1 MAVHRNRVI
10 YQSEALFISPDST
23 GYHFTGAHGA
33 VTDSAGTTHNAHWGL
48 MTPPRDLF
56 QVHGQKQDS
65 QGNWISAKN
74 GKGQSVGWQCGDK
87 WPEWN
92 PEGNGG
98 AKASFSGDVDMD
110 NLTVEY
116 RLEVDVEG
124 TVGNNIELKGDGSSK
139 VSDLIAAAV
148 LATPAIG
155 GISVNP
161 VAEAKS
167 NSQRNGTTIT
177 ATATGTDGDGIVVS
191 FVDGGPAT
199 SLAVSEDAAAK
210 TITVD
215 FNAADALQ
223 DEAALTAVAATAAAA
238 GSLTIAILTNN
249 ANNQLVQGT
258 ANATSAGVN
267 PHSGGDLD
275 KVLDGPAAPGGVE
288 TIVMGSTDVGVDPVA
303 AIAADAPYND
313 VTIEA
318 LVPGAAGN
326 AIAVTF
332 TDAPGQN
339 TIQVVEDAALKT
351 ITVTFDAAKVGPNF
365 HDNPSLLAAW
375 PNAAPQLAT
384 LTVNSNNPGVNL
396 VAGTFNLGTAGGGTD
411 GADAIAGAK
420 ATANYTAEVE
430 SKLAGVEIVADKE
443 GSHGNVT
450 LTGTDNDTVQD
461 LVNAY
466 NASKDPNYTALT
478 VKSGGGNYPNAGVPI
493 TLGGGKDWFAKSHG
507 SIIKQLKRVQSANY
521 GFTVARQDVNQFG
534 HASRLDAI
542 VVESPTVNLDFSY
555 YLLEGYNERMLEFVT
570 DGQTNA
576 LSGLLTP
583 ELYQAGNNFF
593 ILTAPEARDA
603 VVGDVALH
611 NEKKEDHKSVIALGN
626 GYITDYS
633 VDISVGS
640 IPTAS
645 VTVEGMNIRSDYGT
659 TGNDIPAVNMKNGA
673 RASDAWKKDGNGD
686 RICNE
691 DGCTGLY
698 SLPPANSGYTGC
710 NTDGSDGS
718 IAALRPGDVLVDLD
732 SRSLISKS
740 VAGNS
745 NTPVIGSSHVQSASI
760 SLPLGRTTLQRL
772 GSVFGFS
779 KAIDLPLSV
788 SMSFNAIVADLKEG
802 NMLDLL
808 CDCEEFDVGVT
819 IFKPEC
825 AGCTVKD
832 INDGSKV
839 ALRYT
844 MKGARLESETFSS
857 TIGDNKSVDLT
868 FTTQIGSSD
877 DMRNGLYI
885 EGSEDANAADIKGV
899 PPAWTGVDGSTI
911 DPIDGYLFG
920 YRK

>member
-23 GYHFTGAHGA
+23 GYHYTGALGA
-33 VTDSAGTTHNAHWGL
+33 VTDSAGNSHTANWGL
-48 MTPPRDLF
+48 MTPPVDDT
-56 QVHGQKQDS
+56 QVHG
-65 QGNWISAKN
+65 GTNAK
-74 GKGQSVGWQCGDK
+74 GHSVGWTCADT
-87 WPEWN
+87 WPDWN
-92 PEGNGG
+92 P
-98 AKASFSGDVDMD
+98 
-110 NLTVEY
+110 T
-116 RLEVDVEG
+116 
-124 TVGNNIELKGDGSSK
+124 
-139 VSDLIAAAV
+139 
-148 LATPAIG
+148 
-155 GISVNP
+155 
-161 VAEAKS
+161 
-167 NSQRNGTTIT
+167 
-177 ATATGTDGDGIVVS
+177 
-191 FVDGGPAT
+191 
-199 SLAVSEDAAAK
+199 
-210 TITVD
+210 
-215 FNAADALQ
+215 
-223 DEAALTAVAATAAAA
+223 
-238 GSLTIAILTNN
+238 
-249 ANNQLVQGT
+249 
-258 ANATSAGVN
+258 
-267 PHSGGDLD
+267 
-275 KVLDGPAAPGGVE
+275 
-288 TIVMGSTDVGVDPVA
+288 
-303 AIAADAPYND
+303 
-313 VTIEA
+313 
-318 LVPGAAGN
+318 GAAGF
-326 AIAVTF
+326 AEA
-332 TDAPGQN
+332 
-339 TIQVVEDAALKT
+339 
-351 ITVTFDAAKVGPNF
+351 
-365 HDNPSLLAAW
+365 H
-375 PNAAPQLAT
+375 
-384 LTVNSNNPGVNL
+384 
-396 VAGTFNLGTAGGGTD
+396 GT
-411 GADAIAGAK
+411 
-420 ATANYTAEVE
+420 
-430 SKLAGVEIVADKE
+430 
-443 GSHGNVT
+443 
-450 LTGTDNDTVQD
+450 
-461 LVNAY
+461 
-466 NASKDPNYTALT
+466 
-478 VKSGGGNYPNAGVPI
+478 
-493 TLGGGKDWFAKSHG
+493 
-507 SIIKQLKRVQSANY
+507 IIKQLKRVQSANY

-570 DGQTNA
+570 DGKTNA

-603 VVGDVALH
+603 VVGDVNLH
-611 NEKKEDHKSVIALGN
+611 NSNKENQKSVISLGN

-645 VTVEGMNIRSDYGT
+645 ITVEGMNIRSDFGT

-673 RASDAWKKDGNGD
+673 RSSDAWLVDANGT
-686 RICNE
+686 RSCNA

-718 IAALRPGDVLVDLD
+718 ISALRPGDVLIDLN
-732 SRSLISKS
+732 SKSLISKS

-745 NTPVIGSSHVQSASI
+745 DTPLIGSSHVQSASI

-832 INDGSKV
+832 IEDGSKV

-844 MKGARLESETFSS
+844 MKGAKLESETFSS
-857 TIGDNKSVDLT
+857 TIGDNKSVDLS
-868 FTTQIGSSD
+868 FTTQVGSAD

-885 EGSEDANAADIKGV
+885 EGSEDAGSAAIAGV

>member
-48 MTPPRDLF
+48 MTPPKDLF
-56 QVHGQKQDS
+56 QVHGKKQDGG
-65 QGNWISAKN
+65 GNWISAKN

-98 AKASFSGDVDMD
+98 AKASFSADVDMD
-110 NLTVEY
+110 NLTVDY
-116 RLEVDVEG
+116 RLEADV
-124 TVGNNIELKGDGSSK
+124 VGVAGNVPLVGDGSST

-148 LATPAIG
+148 LADPAIG

-161 VAEAKS
+161 IAEVKS
-167 NSQRNGTTIT
+167 SVSANSVTYS
-177 ATATGTDGDGIVVS
+177 ATATGTDGDGIVVT
-191 FVDGGPAT
+191 FVPGAT
-199 SLAVSEDAAAK
+199 SDPLVITEDAVAK
-210 TITVD
+210 TINIAHDPVAINSD
-215 FNAADALQ
+215 LSAAWLANVTL
-223 DEAALTAVAATAAAA
+223 LTIAIAVGKESDVLVGGAVAATA
-238 GSLTIAILTNN
+238 N
-249 ANNQLVQGT
+249 
-258 ANATSAGVN
+258 GVN
-267 PHSGGDLD
+267 ADSGGDLT
-275 KVLDGPAAPGGVE
+275 KVLDGSAAPGGVE
-288 TIVMGSTDVGVDPVA
+288 TIVMGSTVVGEDPVA
-303 AIAADAPYND
+303 AIAADASHNG

-318 LVPGAAGN
+318 IAPGAAGN

-332 TDAPGQN
+332 TSVPGQA

-351 ITVTFDAAKVGPNF
+351 ISVTFDANKTGPNF
-365 HDNPSLLAAW
+365 HDNPGLNTAW
-375 PNAAPQLAT
+375 PNANPQLAT
-384 LTVNSNNPGVNL
+384 LTVNSASSGINL
-396 VAGTFNLGTAGGGTD
+396 VAGTFNLGAAGGGTD

-420 ATANYTAEVE
+420 ATANYTAKVE
-430 SKLAGVEIVADKE
+430 SKLAGVEIVADLE

-450 LTGTDNDTVQD
+450 LTGTDIDDVD
-461 LVNAY
+461 ELVRVY
-466 NASKDPNYTALT
+466 NAGKNPNHTALT
-478 VKSGGGNYPNAGVPI
+478 VVSGGGNFPNAGVEI
-493 TLGGGKDWFAKSHG
+493 KLAGGKDWFAKSHG

-603 VVGDVALH
+603 VVGDIALH

-745 NTPVIGSSHVQSASI
+745 DTPVIGSSHVQSASI

>member
-23 GYHFTGAHGA
+23 GYHYTGAYGPVVDAAGA
-33 VTDSAGTTHNAHWGL
+33 THNAHWGL
-48 MTPPRDLF
+48 MTPPIDSH
-56 QVHGQKQDS
+56 QVIGAQ
-65 QGNWISAKN
+65 KN
-74 GKGQSVGWQCGDK
+74 GKGQSAGWNCADGASA
-87 WPEWN
+87 WPEWD
-92 PEGNGG
+92 PEGNSGTKATYGG
-98 AKASFSGDVDMD
+98 GGDMD
-110 NLTVEY
+110 NLTEDY
-116 RLEVDVEG
+116 TFEG
-124 TVGNNIELKGDGSSK
+124 QVADASINGITTPAANGADNVLAIANAAGLDILSGDPTHIPDAGEQFTINGDGVNNVDSTASHQG
-139 VSDLIAAAV
+139 V
-148 LATPAIG
+148 LFEAF
-155 GISVNP
+155 
-161 VAEAKS
+161 VA
-167 NSQRNGTTIT
+167 
-177 ATATGTDGDGIVVS
+177 
-191 FVDGGPAT
+191 
-199 SLAVSEDAAAK
+199 
-210 TITVD
+210 
-215 FNAADALQ
+215 
-223 DEAALTAVAATAAAA
+223 
-238 GSLTIAILTNN
+238 
-249 ANNQLVQGT
+249 
-258 ANATSAGVN
+258 
-267 PHSGGDLD
+267 
-275 KVLDGPAAPGGVE
+275 
-288 TIVMGSTDVGVDPVA
+288 
-303 AIAADAPYND
+303 
-313 VTIEA
+313 
-318 LVPGAAGN
+318 GAAGDDVV
-326 AIAVTF
+326 IEFVQ
-332 TDAPGQN
+332 DAGGLAFS
-339 TIQVVEDAALKT
+339 EDVPSR
-351 ITVTFDAAKVGPNF
+351 TVTINF
-365 HDNPSLLAAW
+365 NGEDY
-375 PNAAPQLAT
+375 NA
-384 LTVNSNNPGVNL
+384 L
-396 VAGTFNLGTAGGGTD
+396 VAGLTGAGLTLIKSSVVLNGNGGVVIVASTIGSPPTTGDASGVPGVTAVKPTAQATLEVISKGGTATLVAVLPGTQGNVSLPVGND
-411 GADAIAGAK
+411 VKSLRDLVIEHNLTAGVGEEIEVPAVGSPADLEKPNVAEVISLTSGKIAYAK
-420 ATANYTAEVE
+420 A
-430 SKLAGVEIVADKE
+430 
-443 GSHGNVT
+443 
-450 LTGTDNDTVQD
+450 
-461 LVNAY
+461 
-466 NASKDPNYTALT
+466 
-478 VKSGGGNYPNAGVPI
+478 
-493 TLGGGKDWFAKSHG
+493 HG

-534 HASRLDAI
+534 HASRLDSI

-603 VVGDVALH
+603 VVGDVGLH
-611 NEKKEDHKSVIALGN
+611 NDGKEDQKSVIALGN

-645 VTVEGMNIRSDYGT
+645 ITVEGMNIRSDFGT

-673 RASDAWKKDGNGD
+673 RSSDAWTVDANGT
-686 RICNE
+686 RSCNVT

-698 SLPPANSGYTGC
+698 SLPPSNSGYTGC

-718 IAALRPGDVLVDLD
+718 IAALRPGDVLVDLN
-732 SRSLISKS
+732 SKSLISKS

-745 NTPVIGSSHVQSASI
+745 DTPLIGSSHIQSASI

-844 MKGARLESETFSS
+844 MKGAKLESETFSS
-857 TIGDNKSVDLT
+857 TIGDNKSVDLS
-868 FTTQIGSSD
+868 FTTQVGSSD
-877 DMRNGLYI
+877 DMKRGLYI
-885 EGSEDANAADIKGV
+885 EGSEDAGSAAIAGV